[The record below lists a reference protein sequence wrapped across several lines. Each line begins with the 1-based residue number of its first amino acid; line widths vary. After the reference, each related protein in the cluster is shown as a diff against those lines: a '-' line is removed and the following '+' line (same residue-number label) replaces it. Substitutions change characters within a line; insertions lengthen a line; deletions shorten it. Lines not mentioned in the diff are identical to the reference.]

1 MIHLALTFIVGM
13 MDFRVNYPPYIPSK
27 RVRDM
32 YYRGQDFAH
41 LLTFNHWRNDK

>member
-1 MIHLALTFIVGM
+1 MIRLALAFIVGM

-32 YYRGQDFAH
+32 YYKGQDFAH
-41 LLTFNHWRNDK
+41 LLTFKYWRNK

>member
-1 MIHLALTFIVGM
+1 MIRLALTFIVGM

-27 RVRDM
+27 RVRDT
-32 YYRGQDFAH
+32 YYKGQDFAH